1 MTDEVI
7 KKVFVLNEIFI
18 QKDRDALREVVHKMA
33 TRLMEKDAEIPF
45 QVASF
50 SVMILVLEYLKYIHE
65 EMRKDA
71 ECAGMEVEEHAE
83 EHSDKIW
90 DMDNDKP
97 KGTIQ

>member
-1 MTDEVI
+1 MTDEII
-7 KKVFVLNEIFI
+7 KKVFVLNEVFI
-18 QKDRDALREVVHKMA
+18 QTDRDALREVVHKMA

-71 ECAGMEVEEHAE
+71 EYAGMEVEEHTE
-83 EHSDKIW
+83 EHSNKIW
-90 DMDNDKP
+90 NIDDDP